1 MVVCRLVRFG
11 QIPSLSSYLAMV
23 CSDVNKKKV
32 KRAINFKIMPLYSGC
47 DVIGLIHNRRSQ
59 GGDVL
64 VPAGFAIHASLAASM
79 SARGFLCMRILLP
92 HPTYTHIPCD
102 AFSLWVGWRG
112 RGVACRT
119 CVMHASGRV
128 RGCSTRRFGP
138 FTHGDGL
145 GDGGGFLRH
154 VGGHMGGTS
163 RAFVNVSMY
172 CAMGEW
178 LERG

>member
-1 MVVCRLVRFG
+1 LGEYSPCLVILQWYVVMLIRRREKGDQLQDSATLLQMWCDRLNPQSSIAGWRCSSSGRFCYTRRWLQACLHAVFSACG
-11 QIPSLSSYLAMV
+11 FFCPIPPTPTSHAM
-23 CSDVNKKKV
+23 
-32 KRAINFKIMPLYSGC
+32 L
-47 DVIGLIHNRRSQ
+47 
-59 GGDVL
+59 
-64 VPAGFAIHASLAASM
+64 
-79 SARGFLCMRILLP
+79 FLC
-92 HPTYTHIPCD
+92 
-102 AFSLWVGWRG
+102 GWRG